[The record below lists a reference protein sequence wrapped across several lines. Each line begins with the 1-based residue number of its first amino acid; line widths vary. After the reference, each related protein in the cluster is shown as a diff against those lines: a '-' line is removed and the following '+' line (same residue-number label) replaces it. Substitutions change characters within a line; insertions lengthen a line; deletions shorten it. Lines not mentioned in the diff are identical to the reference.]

1 MERRDLSE
9 LDRNT
14 LRLWRAT
21 NLIGWG
27 AAGLGAFVVT
37 YVLLQALVRVVGAAP
52 TGGLQLLALPLAAV
66 ALLVPPLVAGIVIGD
81 HVYRWPGW
89 TTIAAAAIPSATI
102 AIVNGAHLALQEALI
117 LGAVPMIIALVT
129 ARVARV
135 RFESRP
141 RALRSAV

>member
-27 AAGLGAFVVT
+27 AAGLAAFVIT
-37 YVLLQALVRVVGAAP
+37 YVLLEAGVRAVGASS
-52 TGGLQLLALPLAAV
+52 GGLQLLALPLAAV
-66 ALLVPPLVAGIVIGD
+66 VLLAPPLVAGIVIGD

-102 AIVNGAHLALQEALI
+102 AIVNGVHLALQEALI
-117 LGAVPMIIALVT
+117 LGAVPAIIALVT

>member
-89 TTIAAAAIPSATI
+89 T
-102 AIVNGAHLALQEALI
+102 
-117 LGAVPMIIALVT
+117 
-129 ARVARV
+129 R
-135 RFESRP
+135 SRP
-141 RALRSAV
+141 RRSPRRRSRSSTGCTSHCRRR